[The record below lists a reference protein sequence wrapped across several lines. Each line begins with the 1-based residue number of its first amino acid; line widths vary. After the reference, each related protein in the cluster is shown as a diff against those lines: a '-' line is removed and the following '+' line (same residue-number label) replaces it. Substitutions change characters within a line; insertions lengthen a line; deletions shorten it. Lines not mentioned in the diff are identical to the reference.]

1 MTKTNKNQ
9 IKVPKNV
16 QSKTAIANDQR
27 KHWIC
32 VWVEMNY
39 HFKNIRLIKGITNEK
54 HYIFSKSLCSFLKTG
69 KLNVRDII
77 SWLSFDSPSESEFS
91 ITHEFSLFHLTT
103 LGSDKFLSSYTNTIY
118 KKTKFA
124 HKNYSSLLPCT
135 LENEKVIVPWSQ
147 RNDLQAFHAFLKLSN
162 KFVYSSFTDPGDEF
176 DFSRIKIYFQ
186 SHHSCTYTGNFLLG
200 KLQTKSLYPEEVTR
214 KMSDTETCHT
224 NPCLGQNLLAQMT
237 DKSFQENSDH
247 ELFLGE

>member
-1 MTKTNKNQ
+1 MGRLGDLGVLRMTKTNKNQ

-118 KKTKFA
+118 KENEICSQELFKPSSM
-124 HKNYSSLLPCT
+124 YSGKRKSHCT
-135 LENEKVIVPWSQ
+135 LITEKWLASIPCILETLEQVRI
-147 RNDLQAFHAFLKLSN
+147 LLFHRSWR
-162 KFVYSSFTDPGDEF
+162 
-176 DFSRIKIYFQ
+176 RIWFQ
-186 SHHSCTYTGNFLLG
+186 
-200 KLQTKSLYPEEVTR
+200 
-214 KMSDTETCHT
+214 
-224 NPCLGQNLLAQMT
+224 QN
-237 DKSFQENSDH
+237 
-247 ELFLGE
+247 